1 MCLSFVYLY
10 PINVITDRAYILCWT
25 LHDPKEGL
33 SILKNKH
40 VSPKAFDLRNF
51 KNAQK
56 KYLKIRELF
65 LYCFTLHKEKML
77 TDRATIK
84 SKKEEVYYR
93 NGPN

>member
-56 KYLKIRELF
+56 KIFENPRTFFCIVLHCTKKRCSQTEPQLKV
-65 LYCFTLHKEKML
+65 
-77 TDRATIK
+77 
-84 SKKEEVYYR
+84 KKI
-93 NGPN
+93 GSLL

>member
-65 LYCFTLHKEKML
+65 FVLFYTAQRKDAH
-77 TDRATIK
+77 RQ
-84 SKKEEVYYR
+84 SH
-93 NGPN
+93 N